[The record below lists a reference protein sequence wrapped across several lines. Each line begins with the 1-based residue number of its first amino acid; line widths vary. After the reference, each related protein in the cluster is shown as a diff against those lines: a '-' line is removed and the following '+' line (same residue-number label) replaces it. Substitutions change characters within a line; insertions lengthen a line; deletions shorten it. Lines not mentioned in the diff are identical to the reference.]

1 MNELEGLRD
10 IRGLEDIPDIS
21 FILFLIMIVFAVL
34 LLGGIAYMIYRHFA
48 SQKKD
53 LTRKEVL
60 HRLEGIDFT
69 DSKDAAYKI
78 TKYARY
84 LATEERSQKIFLQLE
99 EKLTKYKYI
108 QNPPSFDDETIGEY
122 NLFLEVVDG

>member
-1 MNELEGLRD
+1 MEGLRD
-10 IRGLEDIPDIS
+10 IRTLEEIPDIS
-21 FILFLIMIVFAVL
+21 FYLFLIMIVFSL
-34 LLGGIAYMIYRHFA
+34 LILGGIIIMIVRHFKG
-48 SQKKD
+48 KKED

-60 HRLEGIDFT
+60 KRLEEMEFD

-84 LATEERSQKIFLQLE
+84 LAKEERSQKIFETLQKQLH
-99 EKLTKYKYI
+99 KYKYTP
-108 QNPPSFDDETIGEY
+108 NPPPFDEETIGQY

>member
-1 MNELEGLRD
+1 MNELEGLKD
-10 IRGLEDIPDIS
+10 IRALQEVPDIS
-21 FILFLIMIVFAVL
+21 FYLFVIMIVFAVL
-34 LLGGIAYMIYRHFA
+34 ILAGIATMIYRHF
-48 SQKKD
+48 SSKKKD

-60 HRLEGIDFT
+60 KRLENIDLE

-84 LATEERSQKIFLQLE
+84 LATDKRSQKIFTQLE
-99 EKLTKYKYI
+99 SKLSRYKYI
-108 QNPPSFDDETIGEY
+108 QNPPPFDDDTIGQY

>member
-1 MNELEGLRD
+1 MEELRD
-10 IRGLEDIPDIS
+10 IRGLEEIPDIS
-21 FILFLIMIVFAVL
+21 FYLFLLIVGFGLLVL
-34 LLGGIAYMIYRHFA
+34 SGLLVMIYKHF
-48 SQKKD
+48 SGKKKD

-60 HRLEGIDFT
+60 KRLKDIDFE
-69 DSKDAAYKI
+69 DSKEAAYKI

-84 LATEERSQKIFLQLE
+84 LVEDERSQKMFLQLE

-108 QNPPSFDDETIGEY
+108 QNPPPFDEDTTGQY

>member
-1 MNELEGLRD
+1 MGDLRD
-10 IRGLEDIPDIS
+10 IRGLEEIPDIS
-21 FILFLIMIVFAVL
+21 FYLFLIMIVFAL
-34 LLGGIAYMIYRHFA
+34 LVVGGIAIMIVRHFKG
-48 SQKKD
+48 KKED

-60 HRLEGIDFT
+60 KRLENIDFE

-84 LATEERSQKIFLQLE
+84 LASEERSQKIFEALE
-99 EKLTKYKYI
+99 SKLLKYKFTP
-108 QNPPSFDDETIGEY
+108 NPPPFDEETMGQY

>member
-1 MNELEGLRD
+1 MEELEGLRD
-10 IRGLEDIPDIS
+10 IRGLEEIPDIS
-21 FILFLIMIVFAVL
+21 FILFLIMIAFTVL
-34 LLGGIAYMIYRHFA
+34 VLAGLSIMIYRHF
-48 SQKKD
+48 KGKEKD

-60 HRLEGIDFT
+60 ERLENIDFS

-84 LATEERSQKIFLQLE
+84 LATEERGQKIFLQLE
-99 EKLTKYKYI
+99 AKLTKYKYI
-108 QNPPSFDDETIGEY
+108 QNPPPFDDDTIGQY

>member
-1 MNELEGLRD
+1 MEELRD
-10 IRGLEDIPDIS
+10 IRGLEEIPDIS
-21 FILFLIMIVFAVL
+21 FYLFLLMVGFGLLVL
-34 LLGGIAYMIYRHFA
+34 SGLLVMIYKHF
-48 SQKKD
+48 SGKKKD

-60 HRLEGIDFT
+60 KRLKDIDFE
-69 DSKDAAYKI
+69 DSKEAAYKI

-84 LATEERSQKIFLQLE
+84 LVEDERSQKMFLQLE

-108 QNPPSFDDETIGEY
+108 QNPPPFDEDTIGQY

>member
-1 MNELEGLRD
+1 MEELRD
-10 IRGLEDIPDIS
+10 IRGLEEIPDIS
-21 FILFLIMIVFAVL
+21 FYLFLLMVGFGLLVL
-34 LLGGIAYMIYRHFA
+34 SGLLVMIYKHF
-48 SQKKD
+48 SGKKKD

-60 HRLEGIDFT
+60 KRLEDIDFE
-69 DSKDAAYKI
+69 DSKEAAYKI

-84 LATEERSQKIFLQLE
+84 LVEDERSQKMFLQLE

-108 QNPPSFDDETIGEY
+108 QNPPPFDEDTIGQY

>member
-1 MNELEGLRD
+1 MEGLRD
-10 IRGLEDIPDIS
+10 IRTLEEIPDIS
-21 FILFLIMIVFAVL
+21 FYLFLIMIVFSL
-34 LLGGIAYMIYRHFA
+34 LVLGGIIIMIVRHFKG
-48 SQKKD
+48 KKED

-60 HRLEGIDFT
+60 KRLENMDFD

-84 LATEERSQKIFLQLE
+84 LAKDERSQKIFETLQKQLH
-99 EKLTKYKYI
+99 KYKYTP
-108 QNPPSFDDETIGEY
+108 NPPSFDAETIGQY

>member
-1 MNELEGLRD
+1 MEELRD
-10 IRGLEDIPDIS
+10 IRGLEEIPDIS
-21 FILFLIMIVFAVL
+21 FYLFLLIVGFGLLVL
-34 LLGGIAYMIYRHFA
+34 SGLLVMIYKHF
-48 SQKKD
+48 SGKKKD

-60 HRLEGIDFT
+60 KRLKDIDFE
-69 DSKDAAYKI
+69 DSKEAAYKI

-84 LATEERSQKIFLQLE
+84 LVEDERSQKMFLQLE

-108 QNPPSFDDETIGEY
+108 QNPPPFDEDTIGQY